1 MSFRYWIWLLIN
13 ISLRTM
19 NIEKQT
25 PPLIKLARKWGKAVS
40 NAANKKVSGDKGLVR
55 GIKS

>member
-1 MSFRYWIWLLIN
+1 MLIN